1 MGFEFLVVIG
11 TVFMLPFVA
20 AGFVAFCAMNDRE
33 RTSLEGTWE
42 LYAARRVREL
52 VPARGEWPNRSLP
65 CVRWRKDGV
74 RFELSVVG
82 REAMARTRLV
92 GQARGDRGPEHS
104 TDGLVAR
111 PRAVH
116 GGDELPVALEPIA
129 DESFELGERLGD
141 GREVTRGRP
150 RGRTARGVEL
160 RREDRSVERDREAA
174 LPDPVPF
181 RLLED
186 ALSHA
191 ALAPADEVGAR
202 GGHDFHVVATGNR
215 TPLHG
220 VEFSNDN
227 DRSRRPDL
235 FPHPCRQITTYSD
248 AAY

>member
-92 GQARGDRGPEHS
+92 GQARGDRGPGCE
-104 TDGLVAR
+104 
-111 PRAVH
+111 
-116 GGDELPVALEPIA
+116 AL
-129 DESFELGERLGD
+129 S
-141 GREVTRGRP
+141 REVRDVFCEELDAIPIGELVIARRVGRMAGHTRK
-150 RGRTARGVEL
+150 L
-160 RREDRSVERDREAA
+160 FHREAKR
-174 LPDPVPF
+174 P
-181 RLLED
+181 
-186 ALSHA
+186 
-191 ALAPADEVGAR
+191 
-202 GGHDFHVVATGNR
+202 VVAPVR
-215 TPLHG
+215 
-220 VEFSNDN
+220 
-227 DRSRRPDL
+227 
-235 FPHPCRQITTYSD
+235 
-248 AAY
+248 